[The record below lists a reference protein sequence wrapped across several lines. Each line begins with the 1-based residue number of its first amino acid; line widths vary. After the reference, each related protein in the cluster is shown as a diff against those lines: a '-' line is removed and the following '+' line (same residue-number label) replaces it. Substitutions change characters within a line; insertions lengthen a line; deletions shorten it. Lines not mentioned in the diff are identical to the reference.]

1 MLDLTNRGRMN
12 MAGRLAGR
20 RIIVTGA
27 ASGMGRA
34 IARLFAAEGAK
45 LALMDIAPEPL
56 AVIAAETGAEHLAGD
71 VADLA
76 YLDDCVSTFAKALGG
91 LDGLV
96 NAAGI
101 LRTAP
106 IEETSPEMW
115 DRIQAVNLFGPAQLC
130 RIALPHLRASGKAAI
145 VNIASLGGI
154 RPNLTMSAYAASKGG
169 LIAFT
174 KVLAA
179 EAAPDVRANA
189 LCPGFIASP
198 MTDALYVEDPSR
210 RDVTLARLAMN
221 RAGTVEEIAQSALFL
236 VSHESSF
243 TTGAVLTSDGGSS
256 WH

>member
-1 MLDLTNRGRMN
+1 MGNS
-12 MAGRLAGR
+12 LAGR

-34 IARLFAAEGAK
+34 VALLFADEGAAVAAIDLNAAGLEDVGVVRQVLDITDIDALEAAVGT
-45 LALMDIAPEPL
+45 LAE
-56 AVIAAETGAEHLAGD
+56 
-71 VADLA
+71 
-76 YLDDCVSTFAKALGG
+76 ALGG
-91 LDGLV
+91 VDGVV

-106 IEETSPEMW
+106 LADTDVAMW
-115 DRIQAVNLFGPAQLC
+115 RRINDVNLLAPAQLC
-130 RIALPHLRASGKAAI
+130 RFAAPHLRAAGGGTI
-145 VNIASLGGI
+145 VNIASLGGL
-154 RPNLTMSAYAASKGG
+154 RPNVTMSAYAASKGG

-179 EAAPDVRANA
+179 ELAADGIRANA

-221 RAGTVEEIAQSALFL
+221 RAGTPEEVAAMALFL
-236 VSHESSF
+236 TSDQSSF
-243 TTGAVLTSDGGSS
+243 TTGAVLTADGGSS